1 MALPK
6 IQQPLFELKIP
17 STNQSIKYRPFTVK
31 EEKILLMAKESES
44 TEQAILA
51 IKQVL
56 GNCLQ
61 DVDVDSLAIFD
72 VEYILLNVRG
82 KSVNN
87 IVEFTVVD
95 DETEEKIDLSFD
107 IDQVT
112 IDKDKA
118 HTNLIDVTDKV
129 KIVLKYPSI
138 DLALS
143 VRSADTLGIVKS
155 CLHQVVEGE
164 SVYVVSDFTD
174 DEVTEFVESLSG
186 PVLVK
191 IKNFFD
197 TMPKMKI
204 EIPYTNSAGKKKTF
218 VAKGTETF
226 FI

>member
-17 STNQSIKYRPFTVK
+17 STNQPIKYRPFTVK

-95 DETEEKIDLSFD
+95 DETEEKVDLSFD

-143 VRSADTLGIVKS
+143 VRNADTLGIVKS

>member
-6 IQQPLFELKIP
+6 IQQPLFELVLP
-17 STNQSIKYRPFTVK
+17 STGKKVKYRPFTVK

-44 TEQAILA
+44 TQQAILS

-61 DVDVDSLAIFD
+61 DVDVDSLATFD
-72 VEYILLNVRG
+72 VEYVLLNVRG

-87 IVEFTVVD
+87 LVEFTVTD
-95 DETEEKIDLSFD
+95 DETGEKVELNFD

-112 IDKDKA
+112 IAKDPK
-118 HTNLIDVTDKV
+118 HTNLIDVTDDI
-129 KIVLKYPSI
+129 KIVLKYPTI
-138 DLALS
+138 DLATS
-143 VRSADTLGIVKS
+143 VREADTLGIVKS

-164 SVYVVSDFTD
+164 DVYVISEFSDKEVS
-174 DEVTEFVESLSG
+174 EFIESLST
-186 PVLVK
+186 PVLGK
-191 IKNFFD
+191 IKEFFD